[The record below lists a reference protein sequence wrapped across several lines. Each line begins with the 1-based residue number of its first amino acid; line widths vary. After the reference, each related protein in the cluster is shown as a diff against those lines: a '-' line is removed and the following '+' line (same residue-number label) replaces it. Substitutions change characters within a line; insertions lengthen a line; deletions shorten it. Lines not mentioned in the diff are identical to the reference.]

1 MQSRLRSPGKLV
13 AEINTVPFTDVVLVL
28 LVIFMVTTPFM
39 FQGSFQ
45 IKLPKVAAPSP
56 NLPETIT
63 ITVAPGDKV
72 MLNDKEVTLDE
83 LTSQLK
89 TMVQQKPSAI
99 VMINADKSVTHGSVT
114 QVMSRAYVA
123 GVTKVGIAVE
133 IDSQSSATVPV
144 KLETAK

>member
-1 MQSRLRSPGKLV
+1 MQSRLRSKTKLI

-28 LVIFMVTTPFM
+28 LVIFMVTTPFL

-56 NLPETIT
+56 NLPETII

-72 MLNDKEVTLDE
+72 LLNDKEIAMDDL
-83 LTSQLK
+83 SAKLK
-89 TMVQQKPSAI
+89 TLVEQKPTAM
-99 VMINADKSVTHGSVT
+99 VMINADKSVTHGVVA

-123 GVTKVGIAVE
+123 GVTKLGIAVE
-133 IDSQSSATVPV
+133 IDNQTSATAA
-144 KLETAK
+144 AK